1 MAKIKK
7 PAPKGGKKAAAPK
20 KVVKPQDKH
29 ARALKRAIK
38 KAESAIAASEAS
50 NKVWSELAAS
60 VMAGSNV
67 GASTLT
73 ERQADQIAADKMR
86 ADSFASTQSVADAG
100 EFVAPLHPTVE
111 EQFDRD
117 ASLMQA
123 LHDPENQPSQY
134 GTVPM
139 SYLDKK
145 PSLLRRAINR
155 VKRAFR
161 FRSAKSGEYVTP
173 EYAAANPDTTVR
185 EKA

>member
-1 MAKIKK
+1 MPKSKK

-20 KVVKPQDKH
+20 KVAKRVVAQK
-29 ARALKRAIK
+29 ARRQGVSTAAAVLKQFADPGPSYFIDRVG
-38 KAESAIAASEAS
+38 E
-50 NKVWSELAAS
+50 
-60 VMAGSNV
+60 AGSD
-67 GASTLT
+67 APIELLT
-73 ERQADQIAADKMR
+73 EHTA
-86 ADSFASTQSVADAG
+86 TL
-100 EFVAPLHPTVE
+100 PLHPTVE

-139 SYLDKK
+139 SYLDNLPASYCDR

-173 EYAAANPDTTVR
+173 EFAAANPDTTVR

>member
-1 MAKIKK
+1 MPKSKK

-20 KVVKPQDKH
+20 KGLRAPVKGRQRGEK
-29 ARALKRAIK
+29 
-38 KAESAIAASEAS
+38 IA
-50 NKVWSELAAS
+50 K
-60 VMAGSNV
+60 
-67 GASTLT
+67 
-73 ERQADQIAADKMR
+73 
-86 ADSFASTQSVADAG
+86 QSVADAG

-139 SYLDKK
+139 SYLDKPKK
-145 PSLLRRAINR
+145 PSIWR
-155 VKRAFR
+155 R
-161 FRSAKSGEYVTP
+161 FRSAITGLFVSKQFAE
-173 EYAAANPDTTVR
+173 ANPDTTVR

>member
-20 KVVKPQDKH
+20 KGLRAPVKGRQRGEK
-29 ARALKRAIK
+29 
-38 KAESAIAASEAS
+38 IA
-50 NKVWSELAAS
+50 K
-60 VMAGSNV
+60 
-67 GASTLT
+67 
-73 ERQADQIAADKMR
+73 
-86 ADSFASTQSVADAG
+86 QSVADAG

-139 SYLDKK
+139 SYLDNLPASYCNK

-173 EYAAANPDTTVR
+173 EFAQANPDTTVR

>member
-20 KVVKPQDKH
+20 KGLRAPVKGRQRGEK
-29 ARALKRAIK
+29 
-38 KAESAIAASEAS
+38 IA
-50 NKVWSELAAS
+50 K
-60 VMAGSNV
+60 
-67 GASTLT
+67 
-73 ERQADQIAADKMR
+73 
-86 ADSFASTQSVADAG
+86 QSVADAG

-139 SYLDKK
+139 SYLDNLPASYCNK